1 MTTTENAPAS
11 ATQLVA
17 ERTMAAPP
25 AVIFALLTDPSRHHL
40 TEPTDWVRGSLEE
53 SPSPITEVDQVF
65 GIEMFHVNAGGR
77 YEMQNRVTVLDPGRA
92 IAWEP
97 SQYSPEG
104 VLQSGGW
111 FWRYDLE
118 PVDGGTRVR
127 LTHDWAATPPEIAAA
142 IGGMPAV
149 DTAHLDRS
157 LASLARAVESGRG

>member
-1 MTTTENAPAS
+1 MTSENAPAV
-11 ATQLVA
+11 ATQLIA
-17 ERTMAAPP
+17 ERTIAATPP
-25 AVIFALLTDPSRHHL
+25 AIFALLTDPARHHH

-53 SPSPITEVDQVF
+53 SPPPITEVDQVF

-77 YEMQNRVTVLDPGRA
+77 YEMHNRVTVLDPGRA

-104 VLQSGGW
+104 VLEGGGW

-118 PVDGGTRVR
+118 PVDEGTRVR
-127 LTHDWAATPPEIAAA
+127 LTYDWAATPPEIAEQ
-142 IGGMPAV
+142 IGGLPSV

-157 LASLARAVESGRG
+157 LASLAQAVESGRS